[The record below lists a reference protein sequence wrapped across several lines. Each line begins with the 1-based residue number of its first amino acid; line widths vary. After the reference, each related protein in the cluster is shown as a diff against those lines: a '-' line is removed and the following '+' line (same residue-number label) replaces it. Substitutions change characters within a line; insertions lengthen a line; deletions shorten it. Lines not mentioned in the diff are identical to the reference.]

1 MFISGQLQLQKTEGA
16 MGTNYTL
23 SSILQIARAD
33 FLQRVRSYYFLIT
46 IGVCVFII
54 YSFVPALDAGYK
66 MVSLGNY
73 RGFYNSAWIGGMV
86 AMCVPF
92 FTLLGFYV
100 INNAV
105 KRDIDTGVGQI
116 IATTR
121 VTSLQ
126 YLSGKFLSN
135 FAVLLTMVGV
145 IALMTVVM
153 FFLRGE
159 AIFEPWKLMSPLL
172 VLTVPAMFVLAAI
185 AVVFDSFTSLG
196 RGVINIAY
204 FFFWVFLISSSLWAR
219 NLDVFGVNTCL
230 LQITTALSSAHPDWS
245 GDSGT
250 GILITGSVIKC
261 KVFIWEGMNWTAG
274 IVLQRIFWM
283 IAAFGLVV
291 LASLK
296 FNRFDT
302 IQTNEKKRKPLN
314 FLKKRSEIAD
324 DTALPLHIRYLEL
337 PPAQPRFSYFS
348 LVKAELKLM
357 LNGNSRLWMIATAGL
372 FIACIFAPLEFGQ
385 KFGLPL
391 LWFMQ
396 ILILSKLGSREVNN
410 RCNEYVFSAPSPLR
424 RQLPATIMA
433 SVLLTFVLALPVLS
447 RAMIAGDLYSVSAI
461 TVGSLFIPLF
471 AISSGILSGGSKL
484 FEVVF
489 TMMVYGIINGIP
501 FLDLTGGIPGSR
513 EAGIAYYFLA
523 AALFML
529 IVAFAGRKKQMV
541 FGA

>member
-1 MFISGQLQLQKTEGA
+1 MA
-16 MGTNYTL
+16 TNYTC
-23 SSILQIARAD
+23 SSIHHIAKAD

-46 IGVCVFII
+46 ICVCIFII

-66 MVSLGNY
+66 IISLGNY
-73 RGFYNSAWIGGMV
+73 RGFYNSAWIGSMV

-135 FAVLLTMVGV
+135 FAVLLTIIGV
-145 IALMTVVM
+145 IALMTVAM
-153 FFLRGE
+153 FLLRGE
-159 AIFEPWKLMSPLL
+159 ATFEPWKLISPLL
-172 VLTVPAMFVLAAI
+172 ILTVPAMFVLAAI
-185 AVVFDSFTSLG
+185 AVVFDSLTSLG
-196 RGVINIAY
+196 RGLVNIAY
-204 FFFWVFLISSSLWAR
+204 FFFWVFLISSSLWAS
-219 NLDVFGVNTCL
+219 NFDVFGVNTCL
-230 LQITTALSSAHPDWS
+230 VQITDALSSAHPDWT
-245 GDSGT
+245 GESGT
-250 GILITGSVIKC
+250 GILITGSVINC
-261 KVFIWEGMNWTAG
+261 KVFIWEGMNWSGG
-274 IVLQRIFWM
+274 IVLQRLFWM

-291 LASLK
+291 VASLK
-296 FNRFDT
+296 FNRFDAIET
-302 IQTNEKKRKPLN
+302 KEKKRNPLN
-314 FLKKRSEIAD
+314 FLKKGSEIAA

-337 PPAQPRFSYFS
+337 PPAQARFSYFS
-348 LVKAELKLM
+348 LVKAEIKLM
-357 LNGNSRLWMIATAGL
+357 LRGNSRLWMIVTAGL
-372 FIACIFAPLEFGQ
+372 FLACIFAPMEFGQ

-396 ILILSKLGSREVNN
+396 ILIISRLGSREINN
-410 RCNEYVFSAPSPLR
+410 RCNEYVFSAPSPLQ

-433 SVLLTFVLALPVLS
+433 SALLTFVLAIPVLS
-447 RAMIAGDLYSVSAI
+447 RAMIAGDLYSVFAI
-461 TVGSLFIPLF
+461 IAGSLFIPAF
-471 AISSGILSGGSKL
+471 AVASGILSGGSKL

-489 TMMVYGIINGIP
+489 TMMVYGTINGIP

-513 EAGIAYYFLA
+513 EAGMAYYFLA

-529 IVAFAGRKKQMV
+529 IVAFAGRKKQMI

>member
-1 MFISGQLQLQKTEGA
+1 

-23 SSILQIARAD
+23 SSILHIARAD

-219 NLDVFGVNTCL
+219 NLDVFGKHMPVADHHCTF
-230 LQITTALSSAHPDWS
+230 LSPS
-245 GDSGT
+245 
-250 GILITGSVIKC
+250 
-261 KVFIWEGMNWTAG
+261 
-274 IVLQRIFWM
+274 
-283 IAAFGLVV
+283 GLVRG
-291 LASLK
+291 
-296 FNRFDT
+296 FGYRHTD
-302 IQTNEKKRKPLN
+302 
-314 FLKKRSEIAD
+314 
-324 DTALPLHIRYLEL
+324 H
-337 PPAQPRFSYFS
+337 RFSDKMQS
-348 LVKAELKLM
+348 LYLGRHELDCRYRTPADILDDR
-357 LNGNSRLWMIATAGL
+357 GLWIGRAGL
-372 FIACIFAPLEFGQ
+372 PEVQPL
-385 KFGLPL
+385 
-391 LWFMQ
+391 
-396 ILILSKLGSREVNN
+396 
-410 RCNEYVFSAPSPLR
+410 
-424 RQLPATIMA
+424 
-433 SVLLTFVLALPVLS
+433 
-447 RAMIAGDLYSVSAI
+447 
-461 TVGSLFIPLF
+461 
-471 AISSGILSGGSKL
+471 
-484 FEVVF
+484 
-489 TMMVYGIINGIP
+489 
-501 FLDLTGGIPGSR
+501 
-513 EAGIAYYFLA
+513 
-523 AALFML
+523 
-529 IVAFAGRKKQMV
+529 
-541 FGA
+541 